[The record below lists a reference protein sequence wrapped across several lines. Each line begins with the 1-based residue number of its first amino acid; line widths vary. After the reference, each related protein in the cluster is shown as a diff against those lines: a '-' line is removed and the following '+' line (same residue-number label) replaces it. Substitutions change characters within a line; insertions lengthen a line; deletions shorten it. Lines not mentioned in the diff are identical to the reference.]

1 MQKLSIPHL
10 TKGAFS
16 LEAFS
21 HVGYLDGI
29 LEGKVTVFVYCN
41 YSDEESVSLTT
52 EQVNMLLSYSDEKC
66 FSLSL
71 NYLLSDLRILLF

>member
-21 HVGYLDGI
+21 HVGYLDSI
-29 LEGKVTVFVYCN
+29 LEGKVTVFAYCN
-41 YSDEESVSLTT
+41 YSDEASVS
-52 EQVNMLLSYSDEKC
+52 N
-66 FSLSL
+66 
-71 NYLLSDLRILLF
+71 N